1 MTKPQTNLSAE
12 EPQIPN
18 KMELIKLPTDMITLV
33 HEKTFRDLGSGFVIM
48 KAFID
53 WHKKYIEW
61 WKKKLK
67 ISNYGIVWISF
78 IKGLIIGLLIY
89 HFFIN

>member
-1 MTKPQTNLSAE
+1 MEVYLPLLMLHFFGLIFLFVTFVIKIRTN
-12 EPQIPN
+12 
-18 KMELIKLPTDMITLV
+18 
-33 HEKTFRDLGSGFVIM
+33 EKAFRDRGSGLVIM

-89 HFFIN
+89 HFFIK

>member
-1 MTKPQTNLSAE
+1 MHLTERHGA
-12 EPQIPN
+12 
-18 KMELIKLPTDMITLV
+18 LIFNY
-33 HEKTFRDLGSGFVIM
+33 EKTIFIDIGSGFVVM
-48 KAFID
+48 KLFID

-61 WKKKLK
+61 WKRKLK
-67 ISNYGIVWISF
+67 ISNYEIVWISF

>member
-1 MTKPQTNLSAE
+1 MNAL
-12 EPQIPN
+12 N
-18 KMELIKLPTDMITLV
+18 
-33 HEKTFRDLGSGFVIM
+33 EKTFRDNSYGFVVM
-48 KAFID
+48 KLFID

-61 WKKKLK
+61 WKRKLK
-67 ISNYGIVWISF
+67 ISNYEIVWISF

>member
-1 MTKPQTNLSAE
+1 LFQ
-12 EPQIPN
+12 
-18 KMELIKLPTDMITLV
+18 KLN
-33 HEKTFRDLGSGFVIM
+33 EKTFRDRGSRLDVM
-48 KAFID
+48 KLFID

-61 WKKKLK
+61 WKRKLK
-67 ISNYGIVWISF
+67 ISNYEILWISF

>member
-1 MTKPQTNLSAE
+1 MLCSLFRGNTKVLN
-12 EPQIPN
+12 N
-18 KMELIKLPTDMITLV
+18 
-33 HEKTFRDLGSGFVIM
+33 EKTFNDLGSGFVIM

-67 ISNYGIVWISF
+67 ISNYGIAWISF

-89 HFFIN
+89 HFFIK

>member
-1 MTKPQTNLSAE
+1 
-12 EPQIPN
+12 
-18 KMELIKLPTDMITLV
+18 
-33 HEKTFRDLGSGFVIM
+33 M

-53 WHKKYIEW
+53 WHNKYIKW
-61 WKKKLK
+61 WQKKLNW
-67 ISNYGIVWISF
+67 SDYAVLWVSF

>member
-1 MTKPQTNLSAE
+1 ME
-12 EPQIPN
+12 YYPN
-18 KMELIKLPTDMITLV
+18 QVLLNN
-33 HEKTFRDLGSGFVIM
+33 EKTFTDYSSGFVIV
-48 KAFID
+48 KTFID

-89 HFFIN
+89 HFFIK

>member
-1 MTKPQTNLSAE
+1 M
-12 EPQIPN
+12 QISLN
-18 KMELIKLPTDMITLV
+18 N
-33 HEKTFRDLGSGFVIM
+33 EKTFRDFSSRFVIM
-48 KAFID
+48 KTFID

-67 ISNYGIVWISF
+67 ISNYAIAWISF
-78 IKGLIIGLLIY
+78 IKGLTVGLLIY

>member
-1 MTKPQTNLSAE
+1 MKSTFILARTQRKVRCMIQRDDETLFSDLSC
-12 EPQIPN
+12 
-18 KMELIKLPTDMITLV
+18 
-33 HEKTFRDLGSGFVIM
+33 GFVVM

-67 ISNYGIVWISF
+67 ISNYGIAWISF

-89 HFFIN
+89 HFFIK

>member
-1 MTKPQTNLSAE
+1 MVKY
-12 EPQIPN
+12 
-18 KMELIKLPTDMITLV
+18 KELLNFSVSRFLLGFKY
-33 HEKTFRDLGSGFVIM
+33 EKTFRDPGSGFVVM

-53 WHKKYIEW
+53 WHKKYVEW

-67 ISNYGIVWISF
+67 ISNYGIFWISF

-89 HFFIN
+89 HFFIK

>member
-1 MTKPQTNLSAE
+1 MGVA
-12 EPQIPN
+12 
-18 KMELIKLPTDMITLV
+18 LV
-33 HEKTFRDLGSGFVIM
+33 YEKAFRDLGSGFVVM

-89 HFFIN
+89 HFFIK

>member
-1 MTKPQTNLSAE
+1 MSQRIMFICCNMLFL
-12 EPQIPN
+12 N
-18 KMELIKLPTDMITLV
+18 
-33 HEKTFRDLGSGFVIM
+33 HEKDFRDRGSEFVIM

-67 ISNYGIVWISF
+67 ISYYGIVWIAF
-78 IKGLIIGLLIY
+78 VKGLIIGLLIY

>member
-1 MTKPQTNLSAE
+1 M
-12 EPQIPN
+12 
-18 KMELIKLPTDMITLV
+18 
-33 HEKTFRDLGSGFVIM
+33 KT
-48 KAFID
+48 FID

-89 HFFIN
+89 HFLSNNEKTFRDRGSGFVVKTIFFVNFMK

>member
-1 MTKPQTNLSAE
+1 MGLIFIALFKKFTIHFIDENLFFRL
-12 EPQIPN
+12 N
-18 KMELIKLPTDMITLV
+18 
-33 HEKTFRDLGSGFVIM
+33 HEKAFRDLASRFVVM
-48 KAFID
+48 KAFIE

-61 WKKKLK
+61 WRKKLK

-89 HFFIN
+89 HFFIK

>member
-1 MTKPQTNLSAE
+1 
-12 EPQIPN
+12 
-18 KMELIKLPTDMITLV
+18 
-33 HEKTFRDLGSGFVIM
+33 M

-89 HFFIN
+89 HFFNCEIHIGIINIVPINED